1 MGIASS
7 IQIPPAKPEQEKPE
21 DFSDW
26 PYPMTAN
33 AELLI
38 KNIHGLFPP
47 RAGESSTDEAVE
59 ARYFE
64 FLRGGCCKD
73 VVKALEDCEGPRSTK
88 CKEIAG
94 MLFNCM
100 YSHPDYYQ
108 PVIAVFEASVEQ
120 LDKDLKVFRA
130 KKQREESFEK
140 ANLFKGF
147 KRF

>member
-38 KNIHGLFPP
+38 KNLYGLFPP
-47 RAGESSTDEAVE
+47 RAGESSTDEAAE
-59 ARYFE
+59 ARYSE
-64 FLRGGCCKD
+64 FMRGGGCN
-73 VVKALEDCEGPRSTK
+73 VFKALEDCERPRSTK
-88 CKEIAG
+88 CKQIAE

-100 YSHPDYYQ
+100 YYSHPDYYQ
-108 PVIAVFEASVEQ
+108 PVMAVFECTFEQ
-120 LDKDLKVFRA
+120 LEKDLEVFRA
-130 KKQREESFEK
+130 KKQRDESFEK

>member
-7 IQIPPAKPEQEKPE
+7 IQIPPEKPEQEKPD

-33 AELLI
+33 AELLM
-38 KNIHGLFPP
+38 KNLYGLFPP
-47 RAGESSTDEAVE
+47 RAGESSTDEAAE
-59 ARYFE
+59 ARYME
-64 FLRGGCCKD
+64 FMRGGCCKD
-73 VVKALEDCEGPRSTK
+73 AFNALMDCEGPRSSK
-88 CKEIAG
+88 CKQTAL

-108 PVIAVFEASVEQ
+108 PVNAVWETSFEKLE
-120 LDKDLKVFRA
+120 KDLEVFRA
-130 KKQREESFEK
+130 KKQRDESFEK
-140 ANLFKGF
+140 ANLFKCS